1 MCRIP
6 WHRWFAVDRSGEN
19 LIELKALC
27 VGGGRSPHPSRK
39 SCNAII
45 LSRLFSRAAED
56 ADEEDGSLSLPPNSS
71 LIKKTVRCCQIK
83 SALLSVLLSPNVQ
96 GMNEAGQLKSVPY

>member
-1 MCRIP
+1 MEEE
-6 WHRWFAVDRSGEN
+6 G
-19 LIELKALC
+19 AL
-27 VGGGRSPHPSRK
+27 PPSRK

-45 LSRLFSRAAED
+45 LSGLFSRAAED

-71 LIKKTVRCCQIK
+71 LIKRTVRCCQIK

-96 GMNEAGQLKSVPY
+96 GLNEASQLRSVPLLDILLEFAPILR